1 MLSRLAETVPIITLY
16 TDNGLVHVVDT
27 HIVPENNTK
36 NKDQQ
41 SGDIK
46 LEDIICVFP
55 YKKDV
60 IRVQWRSKND
70 KMPLYHHD
78 FLFVRDFK
86 LDLKAMYQDK
96 EIREKAC
103 AAICRKII
111 DQICSIHKRETNDG
125 WFVLQRHESVDRKF
139 PARTKHGKGMAYVTN
154 LGISFEHESKGMM
167 FWMGFQQLVSWDVYK
182 SKSVRLIHEYVFR
195 WKNTGKTELLETN
208 FDFRIEDKTDPILIC
223 DVIRKCFSGS
233 GVDAVR
239 DREEILSIMDTWQSK
254 DFLDYGTFSWYTAS
268 VTDTIQSLQNIYR
281 GSFKAIPTKLS
292 DSEDRAKMFIAR
304 KYQKYC
310 LWYVR
315 EKLLVDLEPVVATQE
330 YNQLADCKTYPS
342 IEIQLMNLMFRCHA
356 LRIPIEKI
364 FKVSESFKETI
375 QKGNENVQKWAKII
389 DSQKFHV
396 EKKSQIYKRYEG
408 LGNPDD
414 CEKDKEYIFC
424 KNQVEKYSLKEFASE
439 SWITSTQNSPRFN
452 PQGQRLVDDD
462 GKHLNSDYPEYY
474 TENMTWIM
482 DYHTDSRDAIF
493 GDMLREMYDIW
504 KQDRPLTDYTSDYGL
519 SWMDHHI
526 AHFPYDTAKIYYENS
541 IAKAP
546 ITKSDLKGIKDKAVN
561 NAKKLESF
569 VSPVGILASDMLSA
583 DCFYH
588 HEDKMWFTRN
598 PEVIPLLSDVA
609 TVSANECE
617 SKYGFVGLGFSE
629 EKVKMINDI
638 PAVICTENVVASIE
652 CAQKPVPILLK
663 FITEE
668 EMTLELMDK
677 WVNGEFYFTQLSM
690 RRTLT
695 NSGRPIS
702 SSYKWAEIRGKQRE
716 KESMLPLAERMRRNT
731 FHRICMY
738 DIKSKPEDFV

>member
-1 MLSRLAETVPIITLY
+1 MLSRLADTVPIITLY

-70 KMPLYHHD
+70 KMSLYHHD
-78 FLFVRDFK
+78 FMFVRDFK

-96 EIREKAC
+96 KIREKAC

-125 WFVLQRHESVDRKF
+125 WFVLQKHESVDRKF

-154 LGISFEHESKGMM
+154 LGISSEHESKGMM

-223 DVIRKCFSGS
+223 DAIRKCFSGS

-254 DFLDYGTFSWYTAS
+254 DFLDYGTFSWYTANR
-268 VTDTIQSLQNIYR
+268 TMLDQMYQNAYM
-281 GSFKAIPTKLS
+281 GQFKKTSNNLS
-292 DSEDRAKMFIAR
+292 KSESDDKFDIAK

-315 EKLLVDLEPVVATQE
+315 EKLLPDLEPVVAIHKA
-330 YNQLADCKTYPS
+330 NQLANCKTYPD
-342 IEIQLMNLMFRCHA
+342 IEFQLMDLMFRCHA

-375 QKGNENVQKWAKII
+375 QQGNENIHKWSKII
-389 DSQKFHV
+389 DSQKFHE
-396 EKKSQIYKRYEG
+396 EKAAQIYKRYEG
-408 LGNPDD
+408 LGNPDE
-414 CEKDKEYIFC
+414 CKKDKEYIFC
-424 KNQVEKYSLKEFASE
+424 KNQVEKYSLKEFAGE
-439 SWITSTQNSPRFN
+439 SWIKYVQNAPRFN
-452 PQGQRLVDDD
+452 DYGQRLVDENDV
-462 GKHLNSDYPEYY
+462 GYNSDYPECY
-474 TENMTWIM
+474 TDNMTWIRL
-482 DYHTDSRDAIF
+482 YHPESKDVIF

-569 VSPVGILASDMLSA
+569 VAPAGILESDMLSA

-629 EKVKMINDI
+629 EKVQMINDI
-638 PAVICTENVVASIE
+638 PAVICTENVVASMKY
-652 CAQKPVPILLK
+652 AQKPVPILLK
-663 FITEE
+663 FITEDE
-668 EMTLELMDK
+668 TTLELMDK
-677 WVNGEFYFTQLSM
+677 WVKGIIHFARLSLEY
-690 RRTLT
+690 TLT

-702 SSYKWAEIRGKQRE
+702 SSYKWVEIRTMQRE
-716 KESMLPLAERMRRNT
+716 DKLLLPLAERMRRNT